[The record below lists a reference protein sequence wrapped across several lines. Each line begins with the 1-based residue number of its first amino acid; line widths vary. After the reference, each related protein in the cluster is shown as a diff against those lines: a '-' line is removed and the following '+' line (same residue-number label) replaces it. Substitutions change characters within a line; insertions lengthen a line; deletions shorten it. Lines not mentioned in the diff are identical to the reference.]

1 MLETSS
7 NMDRFVYVF
16 FLFFVQKKFIFV
28 QKLGSLYQWVFIG
41 VGGLSDKLFHKYV
54 KRVGVS
60 VLDVDILVE
69 SPVNNLL
76 FC

>member
-1 MLETSS
+1 M
-7 NMDRFVYVF
+7 
-16 FLFFVQKKFIFV
+16 IFV